1 MSNKMA
7 KKIAQVQRV
16 EHYTGEEWIN
26 PAACKIV
33 ANAVPLTRLTD
44 GKPKDVIIKEEMSL
58 LRNCMTSLSFIL
70 QKKTSRKPGASQRPN
85 ALQ

>member
-1 MSNKMA
+1 MA